1 MRHNWGSVGPLRH
14 DCNACM
20 FVTFPCSDGRSASP
34 QVESVK
40 LSSESDKRAM
50 QVELANSRREAAA
63 AAAQLKHALAN
74 WQVGGSAC
82 RMMPT

>member
-1 MRHNWGSVGPLRH
+1 M
-14 DCNACM
+14 
-20 FVTFPCSDGRSASP
+20 P

-74 WQVGGSAC
+74 WQVGAAGARLGPSLLCIVPNQPWAARSGTAC
-82 RMMPT
+82 SCLA

>member
-1 MRHNWGSVGPLRH
+1 M
-14 DCNACM
+14 
-20 FVTFPCSDGRSASP
+20 
-34 QVESVK
+34 K

-74 WQVGGSAC
+74 WQVGVKGNQGFWCMQKGSL
-82 RMMPT
+82 PTPVVASCMAASSAAGWMLPLVCLPH